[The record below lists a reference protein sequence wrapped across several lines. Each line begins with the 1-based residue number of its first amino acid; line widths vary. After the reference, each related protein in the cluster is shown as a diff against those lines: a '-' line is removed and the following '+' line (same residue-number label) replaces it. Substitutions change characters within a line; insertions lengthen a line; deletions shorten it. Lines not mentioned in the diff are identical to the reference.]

1 VPHASALEA
10 GLIGDV
16 VEGHTS
22 GIDVLLSPSDVQV
35 AQGMRAEDLF
45 NIMNGINKAYSFV
58 VIDAGSALTE
68 NTVTMM
74 DASDRILLVTTPDL
88 VALHDASRFIQISRT
103 LSYPPEKL
111 MIVLN
116 RANLDGGVKT
126 KDIETALRHE
136 VFAQI
141 PDDGANV
148 IRSLNRGVPLVI
160 QYPRSPATKSI
171 QRLAGTLVAQASPDV
186 RSASVPAK
194 PKKKRSKSATKK
206 PAATPT
212 S

>member
-1 VPHASALEA
+1 
-10 GLIGDV
+10 
-16 VEGHTS
+16 
-22 GIDVLLSPSDVQV
+22 
-35 AQGMRAEDLF
+35 
-45 NIMNGINKAYSFV
+45 
-58 VIDAGSALTE
+58 
-68 NTVTMM
+68 
-74 DASDRILLVTTPDL
+74 
-88 VALHDASRFIQISRT
+88 
-103 LSYPPEKL
+103 

-148 IRSLNRGVPLVI
+148 IRSLNRGVPLVV

-171 QRLAGTLVAQASPDV
+171 QRLAGTLVAQALPDMHG
-186 RSASVPAK
+186 ASVPAK
-194 PKKKRSKSATKK
+194 PKKKRSKTATKK